1 LSVSVPAGLWGLWS
15 APPRRPAPGRPIY
28 ALVPWAANNT
38 ERHNPGDRFADDPA
52 FAVHEGGKLKVCPIR
67 PIRSIDDLAL
77 TYLSLTG
84 LSASR
89 EH

>member
-1 LSVSVPAGLWGLWS
+1 
-15 APPRRPAPGRPIY
+15 
-28 ALVPWAANNT
+28 VPWAANNT

-52 FAVHEGGKLKVCPIR
+52 FAVHEGGKLKVCPTR